1 MSTAFLQDILSVP
14 ALDQQDLND
23 NLDISAMDLEAI
35 AFRRGGKDAS
45 LCGNP
50 PLANIFPATWPPAT
64 PLAHLSIDGLL
75 EVPSWEPQK
84 LQQQGRG
91 QQHHSQERTGSG
103 SRLSLLSHQDSV
115 SSDDGFNTSSGDEG
129 VMPRLGSDGST
140 HPRSPGSSSPG
151 SPGDSEHPTVGEEDA
166 AMEDEMLMSPEEEAR
181 LRSLLVKK
189 QQDLENCASKMKGLT
204 PQNKKRL
211 RNRHASCV
219 SRLKKK
225 LYICNLQRDL
235 ERAKAMI
242 SALHSDAEAQKGT
255 IAFFRK
261 ENDRLCGLLRHKGV
275 DTSARAGPK

>member
-1 MSTAFLQDILSVP
+1 MSTTFLQDILSVP
-14 ALDQQDLND
+14 ALDRQDLND
-23 NLDISAMDLEAI
+23 SLDISAMDLEAI
-35 AFRRGGKDAS
+35 AFRQGGKDAN
-45 LCGNP
+45 LFGDP
-50 PLANIFPATWPPAT
+50 PLSSIFPATWPTAA

-84 LQQQGRG
+84 LHQQGRE
-91 QQHHSQERTGSG
+91 QQHHSQDRTGSG
-103 SRLSLLSHQDSV
+103 SHVTLLSQQDSI
-115 SSDDGFNTSSGDEG
+115 SSDEGFNTSSGDEG
-129 VMPRLGSDGST
+129 AMPRLGSDSSI
-140 HPRSPGSSSPG
+140 HPGSPGTSSPG

-166 AMEDEMLMSPEEEAR
+166 AMEDEMMMSPEEEAR

-242 SALHSDAEAQKGT
+242 SALHSDVEAQKGT

-261 ENDRLCGLLRHKGV
+261 ENDRLCGLLRNKGV
-275 DTSARAGPK
+275 DTSARAVPK